1 MNKINTQIHMK
12 NLLLVSAVL
21 LSLSVFSQSISVEAH
36 KTEVDPTCCTTL
48 IGDIGTEITVRN
60 TTNSSLE
67 ISVSRQ
73 TLTQSLGTENYFCWT
88 SCYGSQTSV
97 SPQSKFFSPME
108 VDNNSFAVHFENN
121 SIVPASASV
130 KYCAF
135 VTSNPSDSACTIVNY
150 TVDSASGIDN
160 FSATS
165 FSDFHPNPTSSTA
178 FLDYSLNYSDVAEIV
193 VTDMLGNVIRKENIS
208 NQSGTL
214 KFDVSD
220 TKAGLYFA
228 NILVNGELKTIKRLV
243 VSK

>member
-1 MNKINTQIHMK
+1 MK
-12 NLLLVSAVL
+12 NLLLISAVL
-21 LSLSVFSQSISVEAH
+21 VSLSAFSQSISVEAH
-36 KTEVDPTCCTTL
+36 TTEVDPTCCTTL

-60 TTNSSLE
+60 TTNSSIE

-73 TLTQSLGTENYFCWT
+73 TLNQTLGTENYFCWT

-97 SPQSKFFSPME
+97 SPQSKLFSPQE
-108 VDNNSFAVHFENN
+108 VDQNSFQVHYDNKGYT
-121 SIVPASASV
+121 PASASV

-150 TVDSASGIDN
+150 TVGITSVEDN
-160 FSATS
+160 FSTVS
-165 FSDFHPNPTSSTA
+165 FSEFHPNPTSSIA
-178 FLDYSLNYSDVAEIV
+178 FLDYNLDYSDVAEIV

-208 NQSGTL
+208 SQSGTL
-214 KFDVSD
+214 KFDVSN

-228 NILVNGELKTIKRLV
+228 NISVNGELKTIKRLV

>member
-1 MNKINTQIHMK
+1 MK
-12 NLLLVSAVL
+12 NLLLISVFLVP
-21 LSLSVFSQSISVEAH
+21 LSVFSQSISVEAH
-36 KTEVDPTCCTTL
+36 KTEVDPICCTTPVGD
-48 IGDIGTEITVRN
+48 GDISTKIIVRN

-73 TLTQSLGTENYFCWT
+73 TLSQSLGTENYFCWT
-88 SCYGSQTSV
+88 SCYDSQTSV
-97 SPQSKFFSPME
+97 STQSKFFSQME
-108 VDNNSFAVHFENN
+108 VDNISFAVHFKNN
-121 SIVPASASV
+121 DIIPASVSV

-165 FSDFHPNPTSSTA
+165 FSDLHPNPTSSTT
-178 FLDYSLNYSDVAEIV
+178 FLDYNLNSSDVAEIV

>member
-1 MNKINTQIHMK
+1 MNKINTHINMK

-73 TLTQSLGTENYFCWT
+73 TLTQSLGTENYFCWNA
-88 SCYGSQTSV
+88 CYGSQTSV
-97 SPQSKFFSPME
+97 SPDGKIFSPQQ
-108 VDNNSFAVHFENN
+108 VDENSFQVHYENN

-135 VTSNPSDSACTIVNY
+135 VTSNPSDSACAIVNY

-160 FSATS
+160 FSTAS
-165 FSDFHPNPTSSTA
+165 FSEFHPNPTSLAA
-178 FLDYSLNYSDVAEIV
+178 FLDYNLNYSDAAEIV